1 MDMESLYHGQI
12 DAMADDIKA
21 HVKSGDLHRAALVA
35 ASMCSTLA
43 TMLTIYRFEAGVA
56 DERAKRAAM
65 DAAEREGCESAAE
78 LIRRMDGVQ

>member
-1 MDMESLYHGQI
+1 MDLEKLYHTQI
-12 DAMADDIKA
+12 SAMADEIKG
-21 HVKSGDLHRAALVA
+21 HVENGDLHRAALTA

-56 DERAKRAAM
+56 DERAKRAAI
-65 DAAEREGCESAAE
+65 DAAERDGRESAAE